1 MVHCRLAAHFPDS
14 PPGIEL
20 FQLSNDPGPLLA
32 VSSQRTPY
40 RRGHSAA
47 RAPWTPAHGQHA
59 RRHLRLS
66 RPGLHRQRVRRLR
79 GRLLRRRR
87 FRQHLPAGGRGH
99 RPALSLLPSRVLQ
112 RHLFV
117 CPGRRPGG
125 PGHSRVRSFEM
136 GSRRSYGDPAD
147 RDLPGDGSP
156 APDLAGSQGDRKM
169 KRAAALFLLGS
180 QLLAAALPESIQKLL
195 DSSPAARTAFWGIR
209 IVDLATGKTL
219 YELNPDH
226 YFVPASNAKLFST
239 ALSLTRLGADF
250 TFQTRVLAQTPP
262 DEQGRIRGWLRLA
275 GGGDPNLSARAVPYR
290 MGSLTGDPLAA
301 IEDLAGQLVARGVRR
316 VDGDIIGDDTWYVWQ
331 PYAAGW
337 AIDDPQ
343 SDDGPPISALT
354 LADNVLTLSV
364 RPGANIGDVAALSLL
379 PAIEFYRIENRV
391 RTVAA
396 GGERR
401 IRFQR
406 IPGSRDAQLWGAIP
420 LRDRGQDLLIGVE
433 DPAQFAA
440 QALRMALERRG
451 VAVSGSAIAEH
462 LYPDG
467 LADLAQAPEPASPTG
482 IELPRHVSAPLIED
496 LRITAKVSQ
505 NLHAE
510 LALRAVGRARRNVGS
525 FEAGMAEMKT
535 FLAEAGIDPAGYH
548 LMDGSGLSRLD
559 LVTPSTV
566 LKLLRHMY
574 DSPAREKWIS
584 ILPVAAQDG
593 TLSSRFGSTA
603 AAGRVYAKTGTL
615 SHVSALSGYLQRSD
629 ATWVAFSVLVNNY
642 GGRSAAEIRGVM
654 DRICNLILE

>member
-1 MVHCRLAAHFPDS
+1 
-14 PPGIEL
+14 
-20 FQLSNDPGPLLA
+20 
-32 VSSQRTPY
+32 
-40 RRGHSAA
+40 
-47 RAPWTPAHGQHA
+47 
-59 RRHLRLS
+59 
-66 RPGLHRQRVRRLR
+66 
-79 GRLLRRRR
+79 
-87 FRQHLPAGGRGH
+87 
-99 RPALSLLPSRVLQ
+99 
-112 RHLFV
+112 
-117 CPGRRPGG
+117 
-125 PGHSRVRSFEM
+125 
-136 GSRRSYGDPAD
+136 
-147 RDLPGDGSP
+147 
-156 APDLAGSQGDRKM
+156 M
-169 KRAAALFLLGS
+169 KCAAALFLLCA
-180 QLLAAALPESIQKLL
+180 QLPAAALPESIQKLL
-195 DSSPAARTAFWGIR
+195 DSSPAARTAFWGIQ

-219 YELNPDH
+219 YELNPNH

-250 TFQTRVLAQTPP
+250 TFQTRVLSQTPP
-262 DEQGRIRGWLRLA
+262 DELGRIRGWLRLA

-290 MGSLTGDPLAA
+290 MGPLTGNPLAA

-331 PYAAGW
+331 PYAVGW
-337 AIDDPQ
+337 SVDDPQ

-420 LRDRGQDLLIGVE
+420 LRDRGQELPIGVE

-440 QALRMALERRG
+440 QALRTALERRG

-482 IELPRHVSAPLIED
+482 IELARHVSAPLIED

-574 DSPAREKWIS
+574 DSPARENWIS